1 MKVVKG
7 LLIGVSV
14 CLTILL
20 LLLLN
25 VFKLPSPPK
34 SVSSDFVLRDVSI
47 INPLVSRTKIASLS
61 VSNGNMSLS
70 SVNKNADEFEGKYA
84 GAFILPGLINMHSHS
99 PSKNLLNLGP
109 MFGLAAVMHGVTTWR
124 DAIDADGTGV
134 PALRE
139 QIASG
144 KWPTPQV
151 VACALITR
159 GETRWPNS
167 NILEQEKNAVALVNS
182 LKERGY
188 DCIKSYENLSAGL
201 IAAIIQ
207 AAGEAGMQVIGHVP
221 DGLTIEQAG
230 LPDTQHFF
238 GVQNTL
244 QNSVIARNGDWRT
257 VNAQR
262 IQDVAGH
269 IISEGMISTPTLVTL
284 KQIQEYSDYNSALM
298 NENYHY
304 IPQFYLETVWN
315 PVEGLPVYRNLDR
328 DVIARAKDAL
338 EKKQVLLKQLHEQ
351 DSTLNLGTDTQ
362 QPFVVPGFAMW
373 QEMHLFEEAGLTPEE
388 VWAHATWKAQRQLTR
403 ESNGLLE
410 TGSEATF
417 LIFSEDPTLSLSALS
432 SLKGVVLRGQ
442 LYDIDD
448 LKSVMKDLQD
458 HYEDEPMKFI
468 SQYFVR
474 RAMEKIAQKFTH

>member
-1 MKVVKG
+1 MKVLKG

-14 CLTILL
+14 CFTLL
-20 LLLLN
+20 VFLLFN
-25 VFKLPSPPK
+25 VFKLPVPPK
-34 SVSSDFVLRDVSI
+34 TVSSNFVLRDVSI
-47 INPLVSRTKIASLS
+47 INPLVSKTKVASLR

-70 SVNKNADEFEGKYA
+70 RVNKNADELEDKYV
-84 GAFILPGLINMHSHS
+84 GTFILPGLINMHSHS

-134 PALRE
+134 TALRE
-139 QIASG
+139 QIANR

-151 VACALITR
+151 VACALITK

-167 NILEQEKNAVALVNS
+167 NILKQAKDAITLVKS
-182 LKERGY
+182 LKQRGY
-188 DCIKSYENLSAGL
+188 DCIKSYENLSIDL
-201 IAAIIQ
+201 IAAIKQ
-207 AAGEAGMQVIGHVP
+207 ASKEEGMHVIGHVP

-238 GVQNTL
+238 GVPNT
-244 QNSVIARNGDWRT
+244 QHNGVIERNGDWRT
-257 VNAQR
+257 VNTQR
-262 IQDVAGH
+262 IQDVTDH
-269 IISEGMISTPTLVTL
+269 IISEGMINTPTLVTL
-284 KQIQEYSDYNSALM
+284 KQIQEYSDYNSALA

-315 PVEGLPVYRNLDR
+315 PIEGLPVYRNLGR
-328 DVIARAKDAL
+328 DVITRAKEAL
-338 EKKQVLLKQLHEQ
+338 EKKQTLLKQLHEQ
-351 DSTLNLGTDTQ
+351 GATLNLGTDTQ

-373 QEMHLFEEAGLTPEE
+373 QEMRLFEEAGLTPEE
-388 VWAHATWKAQRQLTR
+388 VWAHATWKAQRQLAR

-417 LIFSEDPTLSLSALS
+417 LIFSEDPTLTLDALS
-432 SLKGVVLRGQ
+432 SLKAVVLRGQ
-442 LYDIDD
+442 LYDIAD
-448 LKSVMKDLQD
+448 LKSAMKNLQT

-468 SQYFVR
+468 SQYFVE
-474 RAMEKIAQKFTH
+474 RAMKKIAQKFTH